1 LDVRYEPAITVLI
14 YLELPNALSVIL
26 ELQA

>member
-1 LDVRYEPAITVLI
+1 MRYEPTITVLI

-26 ELQA
+26 ELRA